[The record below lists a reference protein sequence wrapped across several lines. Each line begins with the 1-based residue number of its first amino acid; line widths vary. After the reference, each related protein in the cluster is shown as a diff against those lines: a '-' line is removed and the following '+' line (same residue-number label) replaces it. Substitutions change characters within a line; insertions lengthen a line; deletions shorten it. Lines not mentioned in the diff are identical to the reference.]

1 MFLNKDLLEVSEG
14 DWEPL
19 LYAKIYNFNILPTL
33 KPYTHASVIG
43 TVHSVSFCNYI
54 YIIQK
59 RKKRKNILYTPFN
72 IYIFTNIFTDGSKF

>member
-1 MFLNKDLLEVSEG
+1 MIIFLNKDLLEVSEG

-43 TVHSVSFCNYI
+43 TVHSVSFVI
-54 YIIQK
+54 T
-59 RKKRKNILYTPFN
+59 YT
-72 IYIFTNIFTDGSKF
+72 

>member
-1 MFLNKDLLEVSEG
+1 MNQDLLEVSEG

-43 TVHSVSFCNYI
+43 TVHSVSFVITYHNTKQEKKEI
-54 YIIQK
+54 YII
-59 RKKRKNILYTPFN
+59 YTF
-72 IYIFTNIFTDGSKF
+72 